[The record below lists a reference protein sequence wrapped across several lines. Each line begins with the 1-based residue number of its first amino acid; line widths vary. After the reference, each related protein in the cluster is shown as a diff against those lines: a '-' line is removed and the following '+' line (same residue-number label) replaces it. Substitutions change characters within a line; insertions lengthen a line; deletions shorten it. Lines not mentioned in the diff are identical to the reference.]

1 MPSFGKG
8 EGSHNSHEMILSGMP
23 GMVSLYLLVFEP
35 ILPIFESGR
44 VQFPCTVT
52 CFGSHWP
59 VIPPL
64 FDVESNDTG
73 FHDAHMIYVG

>member
-8 EGSHNSHEMILSGMP
+8 ECSRNSHDMRLSGMP
-23 GMVSLYLLVFEP
+23 GMGLLKSPSLRTY
-35 ILPIFESGR
+35 GG
-44 VQFPCTVT
+44 VQFPCTLSY
-52 CFGSHWP
+52 FGSLSP

-64 FDVESNDTG
+64 FGVGFHDTG